1 MISLEWKPVRLENLA
16 ELRQAL
22 ALKNPEVS
30 ELSLANLFLWQEFDR
45 PQMAKWENYIFLK
58 LSPPNEPAYGLEPL
72 GPLPTPSVLET
83 CLRQV
88 GRLSRLPATI
98 LPLLPAGKFI
108 IKENRDQFDYLYSR
122 EEMVNLRGKKFDGK
136 RNLLRRF
143 RQACPDFEFKIIGQ
157 VEERQQKEILS
168 FFLSWAKE
176 KDRVNGLTSLGVEDQ
191 ALALKNALDLWDD
204 LGLLGGLLLYKREI
218 KGFIVASR
226 LNRDTAVVHFQ
237 YADLS
242 SPGAAQTL
250 LWEAC
255 LSLLQP
261 FPLINLEQDLGIPG
275 LRKAKLSYHPVRL
288 IAKYD
293 VEPLSSS

>member
-1 MISLEWKPVRLENLA
+1 MIGLEWKPVRLENLA

-22 ALKNPEVS
+22 AVKNPEVS

-45 PQMAKWENYIFLK
+45 PQMARWENYIFLK
-58 LSPPNEPAYGLEPL
+58 LSPPNEPPYALEPL
-72 GPLPTPSVLET
+72 GSLPSPSVLET

-88 GRLSRLPATI
+88 GRLSRLPGTI
-98 LPLLPAGKFI
+98 LPLIPLEKFI
-108 IKENRDQFDYLYSR
+108 VKENRDQFDYLYLR
-122 EEMVNLRGKKFDGK
+122 EEMVSLRGRKFDGK

-143 RQACPDFEFKIIGQ
+143 RQACPNFEFRIISQ
-157 VEERQQKEILS
+157 IEERLQQDILG
-168 FFLSWAKE
+168 FFLTWAKE
-176 KDRVNGLTSLGVEDQ
+176 KDRTNGLTCLSVEDQ
-191 ALALKNALDLWDD
+191 SLALKRAFEFWDD
-204 LGLLGGLLLYKREI
+204 LGLLGGMLLYKGEI

-275 LRKAKLSYHPVRL
+275 LRKAKLSYHPLRL

-293 VEPLSSS
+293 VEPIGSS